1 MTKRKMCPGSQLT
14 SQKKPNTGSSAE
26 RSAMAELVISRGTP
40 RFEDGVLSMLFGIN
54 SAVGAI
60 SRAQEVLLDK
70 IELIAAKVETL
81 SKEVKSMKAAPL
93 EPGAGETSKPAPSWL
108 PSDAELAEW
117 LSSPIPSP
125 ERTSTP
131 DITCYETPYQ
141 SFPPSIDLT
150 FQSGGYTELLEQGSP
165 EWPMMNSLKRM

>member
-81 SKEVKSMKAAPL
+81 SKEVQSMKAAPL
-93 EPGAGETSKPAPSWL
+93 EPQAETSLPVPSWM

-125 ERTSTP
+125 ERICSP
-131 DITCYETPYQ
+131 DIACSETPYQ

-150 FQSGGYTELLEQGSP
+150 FQSGGYTELLEAGSP